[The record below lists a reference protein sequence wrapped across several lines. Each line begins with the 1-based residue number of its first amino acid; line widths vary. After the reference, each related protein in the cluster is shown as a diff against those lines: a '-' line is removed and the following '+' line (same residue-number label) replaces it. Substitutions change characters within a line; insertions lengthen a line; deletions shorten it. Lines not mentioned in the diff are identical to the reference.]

1 MSYLKYLKNTSALIS
16 ISVLATVAHT
26 AQAQEDNSA
35 ILEEIVV
42 TSQYREQS
50 LSDVPISVSVVGG
63 AQLEEQSIERMADL
77 QFAVPNFTM
86 AESGIG
92 TNVFMRGIGSGNN
105 QGFEQ
110 SVGVYVDGIH
120 HGRAQQ
126 TRQPFLDLERVEVL
140 RGPQSILFG
149 KNSVA
154 GALNMTTA
162 KPTEEF
168 EGYVS
173 GAYEFVDTAYEVTG
187 VLSGPLSDTMRVRV
201 AGRYH
206 DKDGYIDNLTLDR
219 KEPQQED
226 WAVRGILEW
235 DLSED
240 LQATFKVER
249 SAFDVVGRNIEIA
262 NELPNGAFP
271 TGDPLA
277 GMTYSQILVYGFGQ
291 DASVLNNTLNGQR
304 SANGDWSNNDAT
316 EAVMTLNYAMGD
328 HMLESITGYSKFKY
342 DEVCDCDF
350 TGANVFSLPIQEE
363 YEQFS
368 QEIRLTSPGGE
379 TIDYILGAYFQTSD
393 HDYKDQFLIDDTSVL
408 VPALNTNPNLAPFAP
423 LFGALSAYG
432 FTGAGDLL
440 ANTATPRQ
448 AHVDADVYSAFAQLT
463 WNINEQFSL
472 QLGGRLTHEKK
483 SGTKSIW
490 VENIDGT
497 PLEGVQQLAPDF
509 SGLVFDLA
517 TSNAIAGNL
526 EEFLTPFFGA
536 PTAAALAAGYG
547 STFAGNAL
555 VLGSFPV
562 AVDRSETKFT
572 PDIKLQYR
580 PNDDVMLYASFSKG
594 SKSGGFDF
602 RGNNKAA
609 SATMADAFEYEDEK
623 ATNYEVGGKLTLADG
638 AAELNFAGFF
648 TKYKDLQVSIFDGTL
663 GFNVGNAARAEA
675 KGVELDGRWQV
686 AEGLTLTGSLA
697 WLDFEFKDYFN
708 GQCYFGQT
716 PDSVVNGVNF
726 CDYSGETNQ
735 LASKW
740 QGSVG
745 IDHSLNLT
753 DDILLNT
760 NVNMY
765 FTSEYHASANLNP
778 NLMQDGYA
786 KLNARIALTDADNTW
801 ELAVLGQNLTDK
813 KILLFGGETP
823 LAGSSFGAQ
832 STYNFLSQGRTI
844 MIQGTYNF

>member
-1 MSYLKYLKNTSALIS
+1 MSYLRYLKNTSALIS
-16 ISVLATVAHT
+16 VSLLAAGLQT
-26 AQAQEDNSA
+26 AQAQEDETNV
-35 ILEEIVV
+35 LEEIVV

-50 LSDVPISVSVVGG
+50 LSDVPISVNVVSG
-63 AQLEEQSIERMADL
+63 AKLEEQSIERMADL

-126 TRQPFLDLERVEVL
+126 TRQPFLDLARVEVL

-168 EGYVS
+168 EGYIT
-173 GAYEFVDTAYEVTG
+173 GAYEVIDTAYEVTG

-206 DKDGYIDNLTLDR
+206 DKDGYIENLTLDR
-219 KEPQQED
+219 TEPQQED

-235 DLSED
+235 DISDD
-240 LQATFKVER
+240 LTATFKVER

-271 TGDPLA
+271 AGHPLA
-277 GMTYSQILVYGFGQ
+277 GLTYSQILVYGFGQ
-291 DASVLNNTLNGQR
+291 DASVLNNTIDGQR

-316 EAVMTLNYAMGD
+316 EAVMTLNYAIGD
-328 HMLESITGYSKFKY
+328 HMLESITGYTKFEY

-350 TGANVFSLPIQEE
+350 TGANVFLLPIQEE

-379 TIDYILGAYFQTSD
+379 TIDYIVGAYFQTSN
-393 HDYKDQFLIDDTSVL
+393 HDFADQFLIDDTSVL
-408 VPALNTNPNLAPFAP
+408 VPALNGSGALAPFAP
-423 LFGALSAYG
+423 FFDAIAPFGFS
-432 FTGAGDLL
+432 GAGDLL
-440 ANTATPRQ
+440 ANTATPRV
-448 AHVDADVYSAFAQLT
+448 AHVDSDIYSAFAQVT

-483 SGTKSIW
+483 SGTKTLT
-490 VENIDGT
+490 VTNIDGT
-497 PLEGVQQLAPDF
+497 ALEGLKQLAPDF
-509 SGLVFDLA
+509 SGLAFDLA
-517 TSNAIAGNL
+517 ASNAIGDNFG
-526 EEFLTPFFGA
+526 EFLVPFIGPTGA
-536 PTAAALAAGYG
+536 ATFDFFYGETFSGSAAALG
-547 STFAGNAL
+547 SH
-555 VLGSFPV
+555 PV
-562 AVDRSETKFT
+562 AADRSETKFT

-580 PNDDVMLYASFSKG
+580 PNDDVMLYASFSTG

-609 SATMADAFEYEDEK
+609 YASMEDAFEYEDEK

-648 TKYKDLQVSIFDGTL
+648 TEYEDLQVSIFDGTL
-663 GFNVGNAARAEA
+663 GFNVGNAAEAEA
-675 KGVELDGRWQV
+675 LGFELDGRWQV
-686 AEGLTLTGSLA
+686 AEGLTLSGSLA
-697 WLDFEFKDYFN
+697 YLDFEFQNYAN

-716 PDSVVNGVNF
+716 PDSVVNGVEF

-745 IDHSLNLT
+745 IDHTADLT
-753 DDILLNT
+753 DGLVVNT
-760 NVNMY
+760 NINMF
-765 FTSEYHASANLNP
+765 FTSKYHASANLNP
-778 NLMQDGYA
+778 NLVQDGFA
-786 KLNARIALTDADNTW
+786 KLNLRFALQDQDDTW
-801 ELAVLGQNLTDK
+801 ELAVLAQNLTDK
-813 KILLFGGETP
+813 KTLLFGGESP
-823 LAGSSFGAQ
+823 LAGRSFGAQ
-832 STYNFLSQGRTI
+832 STYNFMSQGRTI
-844 MIQGTYNF
+844 TIQGSYKF

>member
-1 MSYLKYLKNTSALIS
+1 MSYLKYLKNTSALL
-16 ISVLATVAHT
+16 SVSLLATSIQM
-26 AQAQEDNSA
+26 AQAQEDEA
-35 ILEEIVV
+35 VVLEEIVV

-50 LSDVPISVSVVGG
+50 LSDVPISVNVVSG
-63 AQLEEQSIERMADL
+63 AKLEEQSIERMADL

-126 TRQPFLDLERVEVL
+126 TRQPFLDLARVEVL

-168 EGYVS
+168 EGYIT

-187 VLSGPLSDTMRVRV
+187 VLSGPVSDDMRVRV

-206 DKDGYIDNLTLDR
+206 DFDGYIENLTLDR

-235 DLSED
+235 DVSDD
-240 LQATFKVER
+240 LTATFKVER

-271 TGDPLA
+271 AGHPLA
-277 GMTYSQILVYGFGQ
+277 GLTYSQIMVYGFGQ
-291 DASVLNNTLNGQR
+291 DASVLNNTLDGKR

-316 EAVMTLNYAMGD
+316 EAVMTLNYAIGD
-328 HMLESITGYSKFKY
+328 HVLESITGYSKFEY

-350 TGANVFSLPIQEE
+350 TGANVFLLPIQEK

-379 TIDYILGAYFQTSD
+379 TIDYILGAYFQTSN
-393 HDYKDQFLIDDTSVL
+393 HDFSDDFTLAQNSVL
-408 VPALNTNPNLAPFAP
+408 VPALNANSALDPFAP
-423 LFGALSAYG
+423 LFGALGVA
-432 FTGAGDLL
+432 GAGDLL
-440 ANTATPRQ
+440 SDTVTQRE

-483 SGTKSIW
+483 SGTKDIW
-490 VENIDGT
+490 VTNIDGSD
-497 PLEGVQQLAPDF
+497 LEGAKQLAPDF

-517 TSNAIAGNL
+517 ASNAVAGNL
-526 EEFLTPFFGA
+526 QEVLTPLVGA
-536 PTAAALAAGYG
+536 PTAAALAAGYDPV
-547 STFAGNAL
+547 F
-555 VLGSFPV
+555 LGQAAYLGYYPV
-562 AVDRSETKFT
+562 AKDRSETKFN
-572 PDIKLQYR
+572 PDIKLMYR
-580 PNDDVMLYASFSKG
+580 PNDDVMLYASFATG

-602 RGNNKAA
+602 RSNFK
-609 SATMADAFEYEDEK
+609 SFYDDMVDAFEYEDEK
-623 ATNYEVGGKLTLADG
+623 ATNYEVGGKLTLAGG
-638 AAELNFAGFF
+638 AAELNFAGFY
-648 TKYKDLQVSIFDGTL
+648 TEYEDLQVSIFDGKL
-663 GFNVGNAARAEA
+663 GFNVGNAGQAEA
-675 KGVELDGRWQV
+675 LGFELDGRWQV
-686 AEGLTLTGSLA
+686 AEGLTLSGSLA
-697 WLDFEFKDYFN
+697 YLDFEFTDYPN

-716 PDSVVNGVNF
+716 PFGPGAADGL
-726 CDYSGETNQ
+726 CDYTGETNQ

-745 IDHSLNLT
+745 INHSKDLT
-753 DDILLNT
+753 DGLVVHTNLN
-760 NVNMY
+760 MF
-765 FTSEYHASANLNP
+765 FTSKYHASANLNP
-778 NLMQDGYA
+778 NLIQDGFA
-786 KLNARIALTDADNTW
+786 KLNARIALTDQDDIW
-801 ELAVLGQNLTDK
+801 ELAVLAQNLTDK
-813 KILLFGGETP
+813 KTLLFGGESP
-823 LAGSSFGAQ
+823 LAGSTFAAQ

-844 MIQGTYNF
+844 TVQGKFKF